1 MDNRRSPKCDRKNN
15 DWMGTS
21 RGEEDKQNPEFYMEL
36 HYLIHQQSPCG
47 KTLKSLNVLWKLWCL
62 LWTSL
67 FVGNW
72 CWMWVLLIAYGN
84 PMPESLDGVE
94 IFLDLRLE
102 VEMFRN
108 EKRKVVAELVMNVV
122 LRFCIAVLY
131 QSPLKY
137 QSPRSKETIC
147 WHIWCSKGF

>member
-1 MDNRRSPKCDRKNN
+1 
-15 DWMGTS
+15 
-21 RGEEDKQNPEFYMEL
+21 
-36 HYLIHQQSPCG
+36 
-47 KTLKSLNVLWKLWCL
+47 
-62 LWTSL
+62 
-67 FVGNW
+67 
-72 CWMWVLLIAYGN
+72 MWVLLIAYGN

-147 WHIWCSKGF
+147 